1 MFQTKFVEKLKK
13 HILCSITF
21 SEVGRDDIVGIA
33 IFYRLDGLEIK
44 SQWGQDFPHPFRP
57 ARGPHPTSFAMGTW
71 SFLGVKQLGRGNHP
85 PSSSAKVKESVDL
98 YLYFPSGPFWPV
110 LG

>member
-13 HILCSITF
+13 YILCSITF
-21 SEVGRDDIVGIA
+21 SEVGRDSIVGVA
-33 IFYRLDGLEIK
+33 VFYSLDGLEIE

-57 ARGPHPTSFAMGTW
+57 AHGAHPTSYTMGTG
-71 SFLGVKQLGRGNHP
+71 SFPGVKQLGCGNHP
-85 PSSSAKVKESVDL
+85 PPSSAKVKESVDL
-98 YLYFPSGPFWPV
+98 YLYFPFGHLWPI